1 MTKKGIT
8 KSDKLLLQ
16 EVKTVVADEIMDAI
30 ATSLPGINIAYK
42 LAKAY
47 DNRGMK
53 LRQQRALEFVEFV
66 RDNLGLF
73 SQQLC
78 GQEEFQDCFAILLD
92 AYIRERSE
100 KKRKLHRQIL
110 LGLTSK
116 NKKELE
122 EFELER
128 IIMVTNQISLEALNV
143 LDFINSKLLSK
154 VEDDVQKQLDAYN
167 DREGVEGKR
176 LEDIT
181 RARILIS
188 DYISKWIYDNYNQNS
203 DTVKAKYNYT
213 NDSPSGLRNQIVY
226 EEHLKEIELMDPLPE
241 LANLGILIRK
251 NGSEVIGGNVG
262 SGYSLSP
269 FGIKY
274 LAHLDK

>member
-1 MTKKGIT
+1 MNKLIT
-8 KSDKLLLQ
+8 KSDELLLEDVQ
-16 EVKTVVADEIMDAI
+16 TVIVDEVIDAI

-47 DNRGMK
+47 DNRGIK
-53 LRQQRALEFVEFV
+53 LRQERALEFVEFV
-66 RDNLGLF
+66 RDNLGRF
-73 SQQLC
+73 SQKLC
-78 GQEEFQDCFAILLD
+78 EQEEFQDCFALLLD

-100 KKRKLHRQIL
+100 KKRKLHRQL
-110 LGLTSK
+110 LLNLTNK

-122 EFELER
+122 EFDLER
-128 IIMVTNQISLEALNV
+128 MIIVTNQISLEALNV
-143 LDFINSKLLSK
+143 LDFIDLKLLSK

-188 DYISKWIYDNYNQNS
+188 DYISKWIYENYNSNS
-203 DTVKAKYNYT
+203 ETVKNKYKLT
-213 NDSPSGLRNQIVY
+213 NDSPTGLRHKISY
-226 EEHLKEIELMDPLPE
+226 EEHLKEIELLDPLPE

-251 NGSEVIGGNVG
+251 NGSELIGGNVG
-262 SGYSLSP
+262 SGYSLSL
-269 FGIKY
+269 FGNRY
-274 LAHLDK
+274 LDYLNK